1 MSGGYKIVDPY
12 GDEALVTQSKDEVK
26 TYLQNLL
33 DHEVSIDLFNV
44 TLNGELVSK
53 TILLMKE

>member
-1 MSGGYKIVDPY
+1 MIGGYKIVDPY

-33 DHEVSIDLFNV
+33 DHEVSIDLFDV